1 MERTIVKATHFGE
14 LKIPGLEPIPC
25 AVLEDGTRVLS
36 ERGVTKA
43 LGGKRGGA
51 HWRRKKE
58 ISTGA
63 YMPVFISANNLKD
76 FIDKDLELALSSPIW
91 YGGRRGGIANGVN
104 AAVLPKI
111 CEVWLKARDSKP
123 KAWTKSQANIAGAA
137 DILMRGLAHVGVIA
151 LVDEATGYQVD
162 RDRAELQAILA
173 AYISKELMPWTSRF
187 PLEFYREMFRLRNWP
202 FSHISMSSKGPRGPR
217 YAGKLT
223 NHLIWEQ
230 LPPSVLPELRRL
242 NPANEKWQRKHRY
255 SQFLTDDIGNPHL
268 EKQVAVV
275 TTLMKISPN
284 WKVFDRNFNRAFPRQ
299 TGGEQQIL
307 PGMEEDLE

>member
-1 MERTIVKATHFGE
+1 MERRIVKATHFGDLE
-14 LKIPGLEPIPC
+14 IPGLDPIPC

-58 ISTGA
+58 ITTGA
-63 YMPVFISANNLKD
+63 SMPVFISANNLKD
-76 FIDKDLELALSSPIW
+76 FIDNDLELALSSPIW
-91 YGGRRGGIANGVN
+91 YGGRRGGVANGVN
-104 AAVLPKI
+104 AAALPKI
-111 CEVWLKARDSKP
+111 CEVWLKARDAKP
-123 KAWTKSQANIAGAA
+123 KGWTKSQANIARAA

-162 RDRAELQAILA
+162 RDRAELHAILA

-187 PLEFYREMFRLRNWP
+187 PLDFYREMFRLRNWP
-202 FSHISMSSKGPRGPR
+202 FSHISKVKGPR

-223 NHLIWEQ
+223 NELVYKK
-230 LPPSVLPELRRL
+230 LPPGVLDELRRR
-242 NPANEKWQRKHRY
+242 NPANEKWQRKHKLF
-255 SQFLTDDIGNPHL
+255 QFLTDDIGNPHL

-275 TTLMKISPN
+275 TTLMKVSPN
-284 WKVFDRNFNRAFPRQ
+284 WKIFERNFHRAFPRP
-299 TGGEQQIL
+299 GGEQQTL
-307 PGMEEDLE
+307 PGIEDDEEGSDTN